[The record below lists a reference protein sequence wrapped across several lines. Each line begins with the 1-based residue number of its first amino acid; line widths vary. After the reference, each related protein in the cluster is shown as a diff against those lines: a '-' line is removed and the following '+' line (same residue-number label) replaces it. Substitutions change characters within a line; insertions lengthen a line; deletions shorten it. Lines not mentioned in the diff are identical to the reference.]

1 MSRRNHIHTM
11 DAFIHGYS
19 NFTSTIPV
27 TEERIV
33 APMIEVP
40 ATFSRSVYDDSVRG
54 SSTAVTTNT
63 SETVPSTPTYNMG
76 AEVYDAGD
84 ATARLE
90 AFQAKRLADAQR
102 IAQIEAEKQASLNNP
117 IIVIPP
123 AYVAPPLIVGGGSGG
138 GSVGGG
144 GGGAMSG
151 MPPLSSSTVVAKQ
164 SFLKKNFIPLLLV
177 ASAIYVFIKKPIK

>member
-19 NFTSTIPV
+19 NFTATVPV

-33 APMIEVP
+33 APMMEVP
-40 ATFSRSVYDDSVRG
+40 ATFSPSVYDDSVRR

-63 SETVPSTPTYNMG
+63 AETVPSTPTYNMG

-84 ATARLE
+84 ATARIE
-90 AFQAKRLADAQR
+90 MMRAKRLADAQR

-123 AYVAPPLIVGGGSGG
+123 SYVAPPLIVGSGG
-138 GSVGGG
+138 GSG

-151 MPPLSSSTVVAKQ
+151 MPPLSGSSVVAKQ

-177 ASAIYVFIKKPIK
+177 AGAIYVFIKKPIK